1 MGVSVKWKGRMRHSA
16 ERITMNASNQKFA
29 EGLLQYVNDSPT
41 AYHAAENAAALLR
54 ENGFQEV
61 RETESW
67 SLKKD
72 GRYFVVKNGSA
83 VIAFTVGKGD
93 LAREGFRIIGAH
105 TDSPALKI
113 KPGPCTV
120 TPDGYVKVNVE
131 IYGGAILQTWFDRP
145 LAVAGRVIVKENG
158 ALRERL
164 VRIDK
169 PVFVIPNLCIHFH
182 RDMNEKGACNKQTEI
197 LPLLCMKEEGL
208 EKADY
213 LPALLQ
219 GETGIDKADMVEYEL
234 FLYEYQKGIFMGKEQ
249 EFISAPRLDDLSM
262 VYAGLTALTEA
273 QAGEGCQ
280 VFAAFDN
287 EEVGSTTAQGA
298 NSGLLRHILNRI
310 CKNLGMTDD
319 AYFQAVANS
328 TSISADLA
336 HAVHPNYS
344 DKHDTENR
352 PVLGGGPVIKYS
364 ASQRY
369 ATTAMSAAYF
379 MEACERAG
387 VPCQKF
393 VNRNDI
399 AGGSTIGPALSGL
412 TTIPT
417 VDMGAPILAMHSIRE
432 FGAVEDNAYTQRAFR
447 AYYEDGRL

>member
-1 MGVSVKWKGRMRHSA
+1 MSEKYQ
-16 ERITMNASNQKFA
+16 NFA
-29 EGLLQYVNDSPT
+29 EGLLQFLNDSPT
-41 AYHAAENAAALLR
+41 AFHAVENAAALLR
-54 ENGFQEV
+54 ENGFEELK
-61 RETESW
+61 ETENW
-67 SLKKD
+67 SLKNE
-72 GRYFVVKNGSA
+72 GRYFVVKSGSA

-93 LAREGFRIIGAH
+93 LAKEGFRIIGAH

-113 KPGPCTV
+113 KPGACSV
-120 TPDGYVKVNVE
+120 TPDGYVKLNVE
-131 IYGGAILQTWFDRP
+131 VYGGAILQTWFDRP
-145 LAVAGRVIVKENG
+145 LALAGRLVVKENG
-158 ALRERL
+158 TLQEKL
-164 VRIDK
+164 IQIDK
-169 PVFVIPNLCIHFH
+169 PVFIIPNLCIHFS
-182 RDMNEKGACNKQTEI
+182 RDMKEKGSLNKQTEI
-197 LPLLCMKEEGL
+197 LPLLSMKEEGM
-208 EKADY
+208 EKDDY

-219 GETGIDKADMVEYEL
+219 DEVGIKKSDLVDYEL
-234 FLYEYQKGIFMGKEQ
+234 FLYEYQKGIFTGKKQ
-249 EFISAPRLDDLSM
+249 EFISASRIDDLSM
-262 VYAGLTALTEA
+262 VYAGLDALTKAET
-273 QAGEGCQ
+273 GEGCQ

-298 NSGLLRHILNRI
+298 NSGLLLHVLNRI
-310 CKNLGMTDD
+310 CKNLGMTDEG
-319 AYFQAVANS
+319 YFQAVAGS

-336 HAVHPNYS
+336 HAAHPNYS
-344 DKHDTENR
+344 DKHDAESR

-379 MEACERAG
+379 AQVCERAG

-432 FGAVEDNAYTQRAFR
+432 FGAVADMEYTRQVFL
-447 AYYEDGRL
+447 AYYEGGRC

>member
-1 MGVSVKWKGRMRHSA
+1 MS
-16 ERITMNASNQKFA
+16 ENNQKFA
-29 EGLLQYVNDSPT
+29 ESLLQYVNDSPT

-54 ENGFQEV
+54 ENDFQELK
-61 RETESW
+61 ETESW
-67 SLKKD
+67 SLKKA
-72 GRYFVVKNGSA
+72 GRYFVVKNSSA

-93 LAREGFRIIGAH
+93 LATEGFRIIGAH

-164 VRIDK
+164 IRIDK

-182 RDMNEKGACNKQTEI
+182 RDMNEKGSCNRQTEV

-208 EKADY
+208 EKEDY

-219 GETGIDKADMVEYEL
+219 EETGIDKADMVEYEL
-234 FLYEYQKGIFMGKEQ
+234 FLYEYQKGIFMGKKQ

-262 VYAGLTALTEA
+262 VYAGLTALTEV
-273 QAGEGCQ
+273 QAGAGCQ

-310 CKNLGMTDD
+310 CKNLGLTDEG
-319 AYFQAVANS
+319 YFQAVANS

-379 MEACERAG
+379 MDACERAG

-432 FGAVEDNAYTQRAFR
+432 FGAVVDNVYTKQAFV
-447 AYYEDGRL
+447 AYYEN